1 MGLFGVLFLLL
12 SILVLCMVSRG
23 GWGGFERLRVDV
35 EGKQ

>member
-23 GWGGFERLRVDV
+23 GWGGGDLKGFE
-35 EGKQ
+35 